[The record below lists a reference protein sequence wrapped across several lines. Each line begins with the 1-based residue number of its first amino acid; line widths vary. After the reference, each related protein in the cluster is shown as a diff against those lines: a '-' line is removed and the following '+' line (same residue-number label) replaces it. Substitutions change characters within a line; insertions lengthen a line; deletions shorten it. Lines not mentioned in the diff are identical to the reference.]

1 MTCVLSVTCP
11 YSNGMIIKR
20 RKTSFFFL
28 FIYFLG
34 IGQCDEKDTIRLRKG
49 RNIMPSKNSCIKA
62 LCNSLGAE
70 YCVREIDLEPVVY
83 RDFGN
88 GFNVEIS
95 GVYTTSTKKKATI
108 YLWHGDRPPACI
120 IVKTVRD
127 VERENIHKAVEEL
140 LKYSNSLL
148 AQGLDTRDKLFK
160 HKFKIW
166 NIAGGFGMQ
175 HKIYYGTKPTFSS
188 KDVSCFSRGKYECKA
203 LMRNKGGQPVVISQ
217 CKDKDFPVWKVEY
230 GYSCLIFLSFDD
242 AMDFCSG
249 RFEKVD

>member
-1 MTCVLSVTCP
+1 
-11 YSNGMIIKR
+11 
-20 RKTSFFFL
+20 
-28 FIYFLG
+28 
-34 IGQCDEKDTIRLRKG
+34 
-49 RNIMPSKNSCIKA
+49 MPSKNSCIKA